1 MRNSKNTV
9 QGISRQALLRLPN
22 YLNYLKKLQSEG
34 VQTVSAPKIAAALGQ
49 NEVQVRKDIAFVSS
63 CAGKPKTGFDTTQL
77 VRDLESFLG
86 YDNVNEA
93 VLVGAGQLGRALLN
107 YKGFAEYGVHIV
119 AAFDH
124 LDVIEWSQSTNTTV
138 GDTVYIYV
146 GEKYKLIMFK
156 CEVVAADQY
165 GNRSTDDYPYYK
177 ELAKDPDARYMK
189 LKLVEKYLVGQYHL
203 KELKENGLT
212 SVQGRSKAT
221 VQLMKYLNDRK

>member
-119 AAFDH
+119 AAFDTDETLTAQTFGAEQRIFPMEKLEDLCERMRIH
-124 LDVIEWSQSTNTTV
+124 IGIVTV
-138 GDTVYIYV
+138 PAESAQAVCDRLVACGIRAILNFAPTHITVPQGILLQN
-146 GEKYKLIMFK
+146 ENI
-156 CEVVAADQY
+156 A
-165 GNRSTDDYPYYK
+165 SS
-177 ELAKDPDARYMK
+177 LAVLSA
-189 LKLVEKYLVGQYHL
+189 HL
-203 KELKENGLT
+203 KKTMTNNPET
-212 SVQGRSKAT
+212 R
-221 VQLMKYLNDRK
+221 RKGD

>member
-119 AAFDH
+119 AAFDTDETLTAQTFGTEQRIFPMEKLEDLCERMRIH
-124 LDVIEWSQSTNTTV
+124 IGIVTV
-138 GDTVYIYV
+138 PAESAQAVCD
-146 GEKYKLIMFK
+146 
-156 CEVVAADQY
+156 
-165 GNRSTDDYPYYK
+165 
-177 ELAKDPDARYMK
+177 
-189 LKLVEKYLVGQYHL
+189 KLVACGIRAILNFSPTHITVPQGILLQNENIASSLAVLSAHL
-203 KELKENGLT
+203 KKTMTNNPET
-212 SVQGRSKAT
+212 RSKG
-221 VQLMKYLNDRK
+221 D

>member
-93 VLVGAGQLGRALLN
+93 VLVGGGQLGRALLN

-119 AAFDH
+119 AAFDTDETLTAQTFGTEQRIFPMEKLEDLCERMRIH
-124 LDVIEWSQSTNTTV
+124 IGIVTV
-138 GDTVYIYV
+138 PAESAQAVCD
-146 GEKYKLIMFK
+146 
-156 CEVVAADQY
+156 
-165 GNRSTDDYPYYK
+165 
-177 ELAKDPDARYMK
+177 
-189 LKLVEKYLVGQYHL
+189 KLVACATRAILNFAPTHITVPQAILLQNENIASSLAVLSAHL
-203 KELKENGLT
+203 KKTMTNNPET
-212 SVQGRSKAT
+212 RSKG
-221 VQLMKYLNDRK
+221 D

>member
-119 AAFDH
+119 AAFDTDETLTAQTFGTEQRIFPMEKLEDLCERMRIH
-124 LDVIEWSQSTNTTV
+124 IGIVTV
-138 GDTVYIYV
+138 PAESAQAVCD
-146 GEKYKLIMFK
+146 KLIACGIRAILNFAPTQITVPQGILLQN
-156 CEVVAADQY
+156 ENIA
-165 GNRSTDDYPYYK
+165 SS
-177 ELAKDPDARYMK
+177 LAVLSA
-189 LKLVEKYLVGQYHL
+189 HL
-203 KELKENGLT
+203 KKTMTNNPEI
-212 SVQGRSKAT
+212 RSKG
-221 VQLMKYLNDRK
+221 D

>member
-119 AAFDH
+119 AAFDTDETLTAQTFGTEKRIFPMEKLEDLCERMRIH
-124 LDVIEWSQSTNTTV
+124 IGIVTV
-138 GDTVYIYV
+138 PAESAQAVCD
-146 GEKYKLIMFK
+146 
-156 CEVVAADQY
+156 
-165 GNRSTDDYPYYK
+165 
-177 ELAKDPDARYMK
+177 
-189 LKLVEKYLVGQYHL
+189 KLVACGIRAILNFAPTHITVPQGILLQNENIASSLAVLSAHL
-203 KELKENGLT
+203 KKTMTNNPEI
-212 SVQGRSKAT
+212 RSKG
-221 VQLMKYLNDRK
+221 D

>member
-119 AAFDH
+119 AAFDTDETLTAQTFGTEQRIFPMEKLEDLCERMRIH
-124 LDVIEWSQSTNTTV
+124 IGIVTV
-138 GDTVYIYV
+138 PAESAQAVCDRLVACGIRAIFNFAPTHITVPQGILLQN
-146 GEKYKLIMFK
+146 ENI
-156 CEVVAADQY
+156 A
-165 GNRSTDDYPYYK
+165 SS
-177 ELAKDPDARYMK
+177 LAVLSA
-189 LKLVEKYLVGQYHL
+189 HL
-203 KELKENGLT
+203 KKTMTNNPET
-212 SVQGRSKAT
+212 RSKG
-221 VQLMKYLNDRK
+221 D

>member
-22 YLNYLKKLQSEG
+22 YLNYLKKLQSDG

-63 CAGKPKTGFDTTQL
+63 CAGKPKTGFDITQL

-93 VLVGAGQLGRALLN
+93 VLVGAGQLGRSLLN

-119 AAFDH
+119 AAFDTDETLTAQNFGTEQRIFPMEKLEDLCERMRIH
-124 LDVIEWSQSTNTTV
+124 IGIVTV
-138 GDTVYIYV
+138 PAESAQAVCD
-146 GEKYKLIMFK
+146 
-156 CEVVAADQY
+156 
-165 GNRSTDDYPYYK
+165 
-177 ELAKDPDARYMK
+177 
-189 LKLVEKYLVGQYHL
+189 KLVACGIRAILNFAPTHITVPQGILLQNENIASSLAVLSAHL
-203 KELKENGLT
+203 KKTMTNNPET
-212 SVQGRSKAT
+212 RSKG
-221 VQLMKYLNDRK
+221 D

>member
-119 AAFDH
+119 AAFDTDETLTAQTFGAEQRIFPMEKLEDLCERMRIH
-124 LDVIEWSQSTNTTV
+124 IGIVTV
-138 GDTVYIYV
+138 PAESAQAVCD
-146 GEKYKLIMFK
+146 
-156 CEVVAADQY
+156 
-165 GNRSTDDYPYYK
+165 
-177 ELAKDPDARYMK
+177 
-189 LKLVEKYLVGQYHL
+189 KLVACGIRAILNFAPTHITVPQGILLQNENIASSLAVLSAHL
-203 KELKENGLT
+203 KKTMTNNPEI
-212 SVQGRSKAT
+212 RSKG
-221 VQLMKYLNDRK
+221 D